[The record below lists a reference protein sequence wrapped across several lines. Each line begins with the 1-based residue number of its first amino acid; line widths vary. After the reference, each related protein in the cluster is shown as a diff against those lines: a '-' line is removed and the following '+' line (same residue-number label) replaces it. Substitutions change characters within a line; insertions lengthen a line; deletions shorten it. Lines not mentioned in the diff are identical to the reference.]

1 MERTRNGNGY
11 QRAFLDIRA
20 VGRRYDVKRATVWAW
35 MQQGKFPQPIRLT
48 AGCSRWSLEDL
59 KVWEDEKRAERAPRP
74 QWEERERRMQQRNKE
89 KELS

>member
-1 MERTRNGNGY
+1 MERTKNNY
-11 QRAFLDIRA
+11 APAFFDVHGVA
-20 VGRRYDVKRATVWAW
+20 RRYNVKAATVWAW

-74 QWEERERRMQQRNKE
+74 EWEERERRKQQRNKAVQ
-89 KELS
+89 

>member
-1 MERTRNGNGY
+1 MKRTRSDY
-11 QRAFLDIRA
+11 EPAFFDVHGVA
-20 VGRRYDVKRATVWAW
+20 TRYDVKRATVWAW

-74 QWEERERRMQQRNKE
+74 EWEERERRKQQRHRPVQ
-89 KELS
+89 